1 MFVVIF
7 LLALDVAVH
16 DNSAV
21 VAFDLTW
28 LEAHG
33 THGKVRLNVL
43 SNCQFIGHHALIV
56 NGIRVSSQ
64 VHQELSYFSCATF
77 CSEMKWC
84 VSITVSDIWL
94 SVVLEEQIQYL
105 IAAVVSGCLK

>member
-16 DNSAV
+16 DDSTV
-21 VAFDLTW
+21 VAIDLTR
-28 LEAHG
+28 LEADG
-33 THGKVRLNVL
+33 THGKVRLHIL
-43 SNCQFIGHHALIV
+43 SSCQFVRNQALIV
-56 NGIRVSSQ
+56 NGIRVGSQ

-77 CSEMKWC
+77 CSEVKWC
-84 VSITVSDIWL
+84 VTITVSDVWL
-94 SVVLEEQIQYL
+94 GVVFEQQVQDL